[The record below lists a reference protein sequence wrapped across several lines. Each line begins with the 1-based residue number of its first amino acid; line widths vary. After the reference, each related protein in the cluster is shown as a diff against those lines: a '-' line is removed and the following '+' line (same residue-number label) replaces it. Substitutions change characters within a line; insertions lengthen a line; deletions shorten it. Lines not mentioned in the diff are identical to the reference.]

1 MKVSNFVESM
11 LPRFNPLFTR
21 MVLARPAVGKT
32 HAPQPPAGPTP
43 WAGNADPSPCPWSRP
58 PALATPGTTAP
69 FHRSREAAASRTAPA
84 TACPSETTDA
94 AQQRLHA
101 EVQKTADQVGWLVS
115 LQQDVVDQAHR
126 VWLRLNQAQRE
137 LMEKQHPAAQAPG
150 LADLGKIQ
158 EQVSMLAW
166 RHHALGE
173 RQQEVAQMLQEARDH
188 LAAVQGQLGEL
199 ASCQAPGAAPQAP
212 TSDLSSPGSPCT

>member
-11 LPRFNPLFTR
+11 LPRFNPLLTR
-21 MVLARPAVGKT
+21 MALARPAAGKA
-32 HAPQPPAGPTP
+32 HAPQPPAGPLP
-43 WAGNADPSPCPWSRP
+43 WAGTAEPSPCPWSRP

-69 FHRSREAAASRTAPA
+69 FHRSREAAASRAGPMTARHG
-84 TACPSETTDA
+84 ETTDA

-115 LQQDVVDQAHR
+115 LQQDVVDQADR
-126 VWLRLNQAQRE
+126 VWLRLNQAQRD
-137 LMEKQHPAAQAPG
+137 LAEKQHPAAQAPG
-150 LADLGKIQ
+150 LAAGGQIQ

-188 LAAVQGQLGEL
+188 LAAVQDQLRVL
-199 ASCQAPGAAPQAP
+199 ASCQAPAAAPQAP
-212 TSDLSSPGSPCT
+212 TPDLSSPGSPCT